1 MKEPK
6 ILIVD
11 DEEKNIRLLKAMLMS
26 EKYQIF
32 EAISGEQALKS
43 VTAVNPDLILLDV
56 MMPGINGFD
65 VCRKLKRADET
76 KIIPIVMVTALSEK
90 EHRVKALEAG
100 ADDFLSKPVDRSEL
114 VVRVKSLLRIK
125 NYHDELWASNREIAE
140 QNEKLRELEKIKE
153 GLIHMIVHDL
163 NNPLSSI
170 MGSLDLILL
179 KEPALSQNHL
189 GSLTA
194 CLDYCRDLKDMILS
208 LLEIHK
214 MEEGK
219 LELDTELSNITE
231 LIAKVMQQ
239 AEFKAREYQVI
250 LSANGS
256 EAPYPVAVDRGLMRR
271 VIANLL
277 SNAIRH
283 TPAGGS
289 VEVKTDWLSANESIR
304 LQVVDTGNGL
314 APEYH
319 QKVFDKFEQVR
330 LKREGVAVG
339 SSGLGLAF
347 CKMAVEAHG
356 GKIWVESEG
365 EGKGATFQ
373 FILPV
378 APPTKGHVRTPV
390 SLNTLST

>member
-1 MKEPK
+1 MIEKPK

-11 DEEKNIRLLKAMLMS
+11 DEEKNVRLLKAMLMS
-26 EKYQIF
+26 EKYQLF
-32 EAISGEQALKS
+32 EAFSGEQALET
-43 VTAVNPDLILLDV
+43 VPAVSPDLIMLDV

-65 VCRKLKRADET
+65 VCRRLKQADET
-76 KIIPIVMVTALSEK
+76 KTIPIVMVTALSEK
-90 EHRVKALEAG
+90 EHRIKALEAG
-100 ADDFLSKPVDRSEL
+100 ADDFLCKPVDRTEL
-114 VVRVKSLLRIK
+114 MVRVKSLLRIK
-125 NYHDELWASNREIAE
+125 TYHDELWASNIEIAE
-140 QNEKLRELEKIKE
+140 QNEKLRELEKAKE
-153 GLIHMIVHDL
+153 GLTHMIIHDL

-170 MGSLDLILL
+170 SGNLELILL

-194 CLDYCRDLKDMILS
+194 CLDSCRDLKDMILS
-208 LLEIHK
+208 LLEIQK
-214 MEEGK
+214 LEKGK
-219 LELDTELSNITE
+219 LEMDKKPTDITE
-231 LIAKVMQQ
+231 LVTEAMQQ
-239 AEFKAREYQVI
+239 SDFKARESQVL

-256 EAPYPVAVDRGLMRR
+256 GEPHTVAVDSGLIRR

-289 VEVKTDWLSANESIR
+289 VEVRTDWLSADESIR
-304 LQVVDTGNGL
+304 LQVIDTGNGL
-314 APEYH
+314 APKYH

-330 LKREGVAVG
+330 LKREGVRVG

-373 FILPV
+373 FTLPV
-378 APPTKGHVRTPV
+378 
-390 SLNTLST
+390 

>member
-32 EAISGEQALKS
+32 EAISGEQALTS
-43 VTAVNPDLILLDV
+43 APAVNPDLILLDV

-65 VCRKLKRADET
+65 VCRNLKRADET

-125 NYHDELWASNREIAE
+125 NYHDELWASNREISA

-153 GLIHMIVHDL
+153 GLTHMIVHDL

-170 MGSLDLILL
+170 MASLDLILL

-189 GSLTA
+189 GHMTA

-219 LELDTELSNITE
+219 LELDTELSDITE
-231 LIAKVMQQ
+231 LIAEVMQQ
-239 AEFKAREYQVI
+239 AEFKAREYQVT

-256 EAPYPVAVDRGLMRR
+256 QAPYTVVVDRVLMRR

-304 LQVVDTGNGL
+304 LQVIDTGNGL

-330 LKREGVAVG
+330 LKREGVPVG

-356 GKIWVESEG
+356 GKIWVESGG

-373 FILPV
+373 FTLPV
-378 APPTKGHVRTPV
+378 KPTA
-390 SLNTLST
+390 

>member
-1 MKEPK
+1 MREPK

-32 EAISGEQALKS
+32 EAISGEQALKCA
-43 VTAVNPDLILLDV
+43 TAVNPDLILLDV

-90 EHRVKALEAG
+90 EHRIKALEAG

-114 VVRVKSLLRIK
+114 AVRVKSLLRIK
-125 NYHDELWASNREIAE
+125 TYHDELWASHREIAE

-170 MGSLDLILL
+170 MASLDLILL

-189 GSLTA
+189 GHMTA

-214 MEEGK
+214 LEEGK
-219 LELDTELSNITE
+219 LELDMELSDITE
-231 LIAKVMQQ
+231 LTTEVMQQ
-239 AEFKAREYQVI
+239 SEFKAREYQVI

-256 EAPYPVAVDRGLMRR
+256 EGPCTVAVDRGLMRR

-289 VEVKTDWLSANESIR
+289 VAVKTDWLSADESIR
-304 LQVVDTGNGL
+304 LQVIDTGNGL

-330 LKREGVAVG
+330 LKREGVPVG

-365 EGKGATFQ
+365 EGMGATFQ
-373 FILPV
+373 FTLPV
-378 APPTKGHVRTPV
+378 KPPAKG
-390 SLNTLST
+390 

>member
-11 DEEKNIRLLKAMLMS
+11 DEEKNIRLLKAMLMA

-32 EAISGEQALKS
+32 EALSGEQALES
-43 VTAVNPDLILLDV
+43 VIAVNPDLILLDV

-76 KIIPIVMVTALSEK
+76 KIIPVVMVTALSEK
-90 EHRVKALEAG
+90 EHRIKALEAG

-114 VVRVKSLLRIK
+114 AVRVKSLLRIK
-125 NYHDELWASNREIAE
+125 TYHDELWASNREIAA

-153 GLIHMIVHDL
+153 GLTHMIIHDL

-170 MGSLDLILL
+170 IGNLELILL

-189 GSLTA
+189 GHMNA

-214 MEEGK
+214 LEEGK
-219 LELDTELSNITE
+219 LKLDIELSDISE
-231 LIAKVMQQ
+231 LIAEVMQQ
-239 AEFKAREYQVI
+239 SDFKAKEYQVI

-256 EAPYPVAVDRGLMRR
+256 EEPCTIAVDRNLMRR

-289 VEVKTDWLSANESIR
+289 VEVKTELLSTNESIR
-304 LQVVDTGNGL
+304 LQVIDTGNGV

-319 QKVFDKFEQVR
+319 QKVFDKFEQMH
-330 LKREGVAVG
+330 LKREGVMVG

-365 EGKGATFQ
+365 EGKGSTFQ
-373 FILPV
+373 FTLPV
-378 APPTKGHVRTPV
+378 KPRAKG
-390 SLNTLST
+390 

>member
-1 MKEPK
+1 
-6 ILIVD
+6 
-11 DEEKNIRLLKAMLMS
+11 MLMS

-32 EAISGEQALKS
+32 EAISGEQALTS
-43 VTAVNPDLILLDV
+43 APAVNPDLILLDV

-65 VCRKLKRADET
+65 VCRNLKRADET

-125 NYHDELWASNREIAE
+125 NYHDELWASNREISA
-140 QNEKLRELEKIKE
+140 QNEKLRELERIKE
-153 GLIHMIVHDL
+153 GLTHMIVHDL

-170 MGSLDLILL
+170 MASLDLILL
-179 KEPALSQNHL
+179 QEPALSQNHL
-189 GSLTA
+189 GHMTA

-219 LELDTELSNITE
+219 LELDTELSDITE
-231 LIAKVMQQ
+231 LIAEVMQQ
-239 AEFKAREYQVI
+239 AEFKAREYQVT

-256 EAPYPVAVDRGLMRR
+256 EAPYTVVVDRVLMRR

-304 LQVVDTGNGL
+304 LQVIDTGNGL

-330 LKREGVAVG
+330 LKREGVPVG

-356 GKIWVESEG
+356 GKIWVESGG

-373 FILPV
+373 FTLPV
-378 APPTKGHVRTPV
+378 KPTA
-390 SLNTLST
+390 

>member
-32 EAISGEQALKS
+32 EAISGEQALTS
-43 VTAVNPDLILLDV
+43 APAVNPDLILLDV

-65 VCRKLKRADET
+65 VCRNLKRADET

-125 NYHDELWASNREIAE
+125 NYHDELWASNREISA

-153 GLIHMIVHDL
+153 GLTHMIVHDL

-170 MGSLDLILL
+170 MASLDLILL

-189 GSLTA
+189 GHMTA

-219 LELDTELSNITE
+219 LELDTELSDITE
-231 LIAKVMQQ
+231 LIAEVMQQ
-239 AEFKAREYQVI
+239 AEFKAREYQVT

-256 EAPYPVAVDRGLMRR
+256 EAPYTVVVDRVLMRR

-304 LQVVDTGNGL
+304 LQVIDTGNGL

-330 LKREGVAVG
+330 LKREGVPVG

-356 GKIWVESEG
+356 GKIWVESGG

-373 FILPV
+373 FTLPV
-378 APPTKGHVRTPV
+378 KPTA
-390 SLNTLST
+390 

>member
-32 EAISGEQALKS
+32 EAINGEQALKGA
-43 VTAVNPDLILLDV
+43 TAVNPDLILLDV

-125 NYHDELWASNREIAE
+125 TYHDELWASNREIAE

-153 GLIHMIVHDL
+153 GLTHMIIHDL

-170 MGSLDLILL
+170 MASLDLILL

-189 GSLTA
+189 GHMTA

-219 LELDTELSNITE
+219 LELDTELSDITE
-231 LIAKVMQQ
+231 LIAEVMQQ

-256 EAPYPVAVDRGLMRR
+256 EAPCTVVVDRGLMRR

-283 TPAGGS
+283 TPVGGS

-304 LQVVDTGNGL
+304 LQVIDTGNGL

-330 LKREGVAVG
+330 LKREGVPVG

-356 GKIWVESEG
+356 GTIWVESEG

-373 FILPV
+373 FTLPV
-378 APPTKGHVRTPV
+378 APPTTGQVRTPV
-390 SLNTLST
+390 SLNALST

>member
-11 DEEKNIRLLKAMLMS
+11 DEEKNIRLFKAMLMS
-26 EKYQIF
+26 EKYQTL
-32 EAISGEQALKS
+32 EAISGEQALKI
-43 VTAVNPDLILLDV
+43 VIAVNPDLILLDV

-65 VCRKLKRADET
+65 VCRKLKQAAET

-90 EHRVKALEAG
+90 EHRIKALEAG

-114 VVRVKSLLRIK
+114 AVRVKSLLRIK
-125 NYHDELWASNREIAE
+125 AYHDELWASNREIAE

-153 GLIHMIVHDL
+153 GLTHMIVHDL

-170 MGSLDLILL
+170 MASLDLILL
-179 KEPALSQNHL
+179 KELALAQNHL
-189 GSLTA
+189 GSMTA

-214 MEEGK
+214 LEEGK
-219 LELDTELSNITE
+219 LKLDMEPTDITE
-231 LIAKVMQQ
+231 LIAAVMQQ
-239 AEFKAREYQVI
+239 FEFKAREYHVI

-256 EAPYPVAVDRGLMRR
+256 EEPYTVAVDRGLMRR

-304 LQVVDTGNGL
+304 LRVIDTGNGL
-314 APEYH
+314 APKYH

-330 LKREGVAVG
+330 LKREGVTVG

-347 CKMAVEAHG
+347 CKIAVEAHG

-373 FILPV
+373 FSLPV
-378 APPTKGHVRTPV
+378 KPLG
-390 SLNTLST
+390 NG